1 LEGDPVRPA
10 PAAPVSRWAS
20 VLVALALVALACD
33 GSAAVTTTSSQPTTT
48 TVPPTTT
55 TTTPPECPDVFCVRY
70 HIDPDAAWADGT
82 PVTSND
88 FAFTVET
95 ITNADFDITPAK
107 RADYNL
113 LTGYQTVDEKTF
125 LAIFSEI
132 YTPWKNLFD
141 VVLPAHE
148 LEGKPFGAAWDDG
161 ITLGSGPFV
170 FSEWVPGEKIVLTRN
185 PNYWASRDVA
195 SGAPFGDVQTVDIV
209 FLPGS
214 EAQVRALR
222 NEEIDVFYPEPQ
234 VELVDDVTS
243 MNDVT
248 SEAGMGRIWD
258 QIDFNHDDPLLS
270 QEFIRQAFA
279 LAIDREAVMDE
290 VVRPIDPDAVSL
302 GNTMWMVG
310 APQYEDHFTQYA
322 YNPVA
327 AEQLLI
333 DNGCVK
339 GEDEIYVCQGQ
350 RLSFRW
356 ATTAGV
362 EARENLFDMA
372 QAGLAEIGIEIT
384 ADFGPA
390 TRVFANEFIYG
401 DSSVWQILNFAWV
414 GAPDPHGRNS
424 VYFCEGD
431 SPSGFGALNVNRYC
445 NDEIESLVRQTEV
458 EVDET
463 ARAALYNQADALY
476 LDDVASIPLY
486 QNPTFFAWNEL
497 ITGPKDNPTQTGPF
511 WNLSTW
517 SGKEEIIF
525 AVDQEPETLNSLEKE
540 GGLFAVDLVR
550 TAVLEGAFTVAPDY
564 TFVPQLVESY
574 EVIVS
579 EN

>member
-1 LEGDPVRPA
+1 MRAA
-10 PAAPVSRWAS
+10 PAAPISRWAG
-20 VLVALALVALACD
+20 VFAALALVVACD
-33 GSAAVTTTSSQPTTT
+33 GSAGVTTTSTPLPTTT
-48 TVPPTTT
+48 TAPPSTT

-82 PVTSND
+82 PVTSDD

-95 ITNADFDITPAK
+95 ITDGDLDITDAK
-107 RADYNL
+107 RAEYNT

-125 LAIFSEI
+125 LAIFSEV

-148 LEGKPFGAAWDDG
+148 LTGKPFDTVWDDG
-161 ITLGSGPFV
+161 ITLGSGPFMV
-170 FSEWVPGEKIVLTRN
+170 SEWVPGENIVLTRN
-185 PNYWASRDVA
+185 PNYWASRDPA
-195 SGAPFGDVQTVDIV
+195 SGAPFGDVQTVNIV
-209 FLPGS
+209 FLPGTD
-214 EAQVRALR
+214 AQVRALR
-222 NEEIDVFYPEPQ
+222 NEEIDMFYPEPQ
-234 VELVDDVTS
+234 MELVDDVTS
-243 MNDVT
+243 MRDVT
-248 SEAGMGRIWD
+248 SEAGLGRIWE

-270 QEFIRQAFA
+270 QRFIRQALA
-279 LAIDREAVMDE
+279 MAIDREAVMDE
-290 VVRPIDPDAVSL
+290 VVRPIAPDAVSL
-302 GNTMWMVG
+302 GNTIWMVG
-310 APQYEDHFTQYA
+310 TPNYEDHFSQYS
-322 YNPVA
+322 YDPVA

-333 DNGCVK
+333 DNGCAK
-339 GEDEIYVCQGQ
+339 GEDGIYVCQGQ

-356 ATTAGV
+356 ATTAGI
-362 EARENLFDMA
+362 EARETLFDMA
-372 QAGLAEIGIEIT
+372 QVSLAEIGIEVT

-424 VYFCEGD
+424 VYFCEGGA
-431 SPSGFGALNVNRYC
+431 PSGFGDLNVNRYC
-445 NDEIESLVRQTEV
+445 NDEIESLIRQTEV

-463 ARAALYNQADALY
+463 ARAALYNQADSLY
-476 LDDVASIPLY
+476 LEDVASIPLY
-486 QNPTFFAWNEL
+486 QKPTFFAWNSL

-517 SGKEEIIF
+517 SGKDEVTF
-525 AVDQEPETLNSLEKE
+525 AVDQEPESLNTLEPD
-540 GGLFAVDLVR
+540 GGLFAVDLVT

-564 TFVPQLVESY
+564 TYVPQLIESY

-579 EN
+579 GS

>member
-1 LEGDPVRPA
+1 M
-10 PAAPVSRWAS
+10 
-20 VLVALALVALACD
+20 LALVALACD
-33 GSAAVTTTSSQPTTT
+33 GSADVATTTTAPTTT
-48 TVPPTTT
+48 TIPPTTT
-55 TTTPPECPDVFCVRY
+55 ATEPAECPDVFCVRY

-82 PVTSND
+82 PVTSDD

-95 ITNADFDITPAK
+95 MTAGDLDIHPTK
-107 RADYNL
+107 RAGYEVI
-113 LTGYQTVDEKTF
+113 TGYQKVDDKTF

-148 LEGKPFGAAWDDG
+148 LEGKPFATVWDDG

-170 FSEWVPGEKIVLTRN
+170 VSDWVPGEKIVLTRN
-185 PNYWASRDVA
+185 PNYWASRDPA

-222 NEEIDVFYPEPQ
+222 NEEIDMFYPEPQ
-234 VELVDDVTS
+234 IDLVEDVRS
-243 MNDVT
+243 MGDIT
-248 SEAGMGRIWD
+248 SESGMGRIWD
-258 QIDFNHDDPLLS
+258 LVDFNHDDPLLS
-270 QEFIRQAFA
+270 QKFIRQAFA
-279 LAIDREAVMDE
+279 MVIDREALMDE
-290 VVRPIDPDAVSL
+290 AVRPMTPDAVTL

-310 APQYEDHFTQYA
+310 TEHYEDHFTQYR
-322 YNPVA
+322 YDPTA

-339 GEDEIYVCQGQ
+339 GEDGIYACQGK

-356 ATTAGV
+356 ATTAGID
-362 EARENLFDMA
+362 ARETLFEMA
-372 QAGLAEIGIEIT
+372 QESLAGIGIEVT

-414 GAPDPHGRNS
+414 GGPDPHGRNS
-424 VYFCEGD
+424 VYFCEGK
-431 SPSGFGALNVNRYC
+431 SPSGFGDLNVNRYC
-445 NDEIESLVRQTEV
+445 NDEIESLIRQAED

-463 ARAALYNQADALY
+463 ARADLYNQADALY

-486 QNPTFFAWNEL
+486 QKPTFFAWNDL

-517 SGKEEIIF
+517 SGKDEVIF
-525 AVDQEPETLNSLEKE
+525 AVDQEPQSMNTLETDGSV
-540 GGLFAVDLVR
+540 FAVDLIT

-564 TFVPQLVESY
+564 TYVPQLVKSY

-579 EN
+579 GS

>member
-1 LEGDPVRPA
+1 
-10 PAAPVSRWAS
+10 
-20 VLVALALVALACD
+20 
-33 GSAAVTTTSSQPTTT
+33 
-48 TVPPTTT
+48 
-55 TTTPPECPDVFCVRY
+55 VRY
-70 HIDPDAAWADGT
+70 HIDPDAAWADGA
-82 PVTSND
+82 PVTSDD
-88 FAFTVET
+88 FAFTLET
-95 ITNADFDITPAK
+95 ISNADLDIADAK
-107 RADYNL
+107 RAGYERI
-113 LTGYQTVDEKTF
+113 TGYQEVDDKTF

-148 LEGKPFGAAWDDG
+148 LEGKPFGTVWDDG

-170 FSEWVPGEKIVLTRN
+170 FSEWIPGEKIVLTRN
-185 PNYWASRDVA
+185 PNYWASRDPA
-195 SGAPFGDVQTVDIV
+195 SGGTFGDVQTVDV
-209 FLPGS
+209 TFLPGT

-222 NEEIDVFYPEPQ
+222 NEEIDMFYPEPQ
-234 VELVDDVTS
+234 IELVDDVTS
-243 MNDVT
+243 MGDVI
-248 SEAGMGRIWD
+248 SEAGPGRIWE

-290 VVRPIDPDAVSL
+290 AVRPMEPDAVTL
-302 GNTMWMVG
+302 GNTIWTVG
-310 APQYEDHFTQYA
+310 SPHYEDHFSQYS
-322 YNPVA
+322 YDPVA

-333 DNGCVK
+333 DNGCTR

-356 ATTAGV
+356 ATIAGI
-362 EARENLFDMA
+362 EARETLFDMA
-372 QAGLAEIGIEIT
+372 QASLGEIGIEVT

-414 GAPDPHGRNS
+414 GAPDPYGRNT

-431 SPSGFGALNVNRYC
+431 ESLSGFGDLNVNRYC
-445 NDEIESLVRQTEV
+445 NDEIEALIRQTEV

-463 ARAALYNQADALY
+463 ARAALYNQADSLY

-486 QNPTFFAWNEL
+486 QKPTFFAWNEL

-517 SGKEEIIF
+517 SGKDEVIF
-525 AVDQEPETLNSLEKE
+525 AVDQEPETLNTLKKA
-540 GGLFAVDLVR
+540 GGLFAVDLVT

-564 TFVPQLVESY
+564 TYVPQLIESY

-579 EN
+579 ES